1 MWHHNTPRAE
11 RIWLQ
16 LWISIKRNLTVRL
29 TIEGGRRGVPRCNLF
44 ITNTTKSVLW
54 QFQHTNKTITDKV
67 LRIHDILEWNMIFS
81 KLTTYMLNYRF
92 KAVTQNLKESISWP
106 ESTYSSSMP
115 PPCRTISWRIWRQQP
130 EHTND
135 IQKPFCKHSQWEFPT
150 TSLAPAPASSC
161 FPCLWTCASARRHLP
176 PPG

>member
-1 MWHHNTPRAE
+1 MITVVNTYKKN
-11 RIWLQ
+11 ILQ
-16 LWISIKRNLTVRL
+16 SGWQSRVGR
-29 TIEGGRRGVPRCNLF
+29 GGSYSNLF
-44 ITNTTKSVLW
+44 KTNTTKSVLW

-161 FPCLWTCASARRHLP
+161 FPCLWTCASARRHPP